1 MDQVVAIQDRIPH
14 NHCYGCGPENPD
26 GLQIKSYW
34 DGKESLCTYVPRPEQ
49 CAGPTQY
56 LYGGTI
62 ASIIDCHS
70 VCTSIA
76 NYYERDGF
84 EVGDGPALWCV
95 TAALSVN
102 YLEPTPIDRPVDLR
116 ATIVECT
123 DKKTIVSCTISS
135 GDIVTAEGKVVAIR
149 VPMSWRE

>member
-1 MDQVVAIQDRIPH
+1 MTAIQDRIPH

-34 DGKESLCTYVPRPEQ
+34 DGKESVCTYMPRPEQ

-62 ASIIDCHS
+62 ASIVDCHS

-76 NYYERDGF
+76 NYYGRDGL
-84 EVGDGPALWCV
+84 EVGEALYGAPPPERI
-95 TAALSVN
+95 AASFGAPPLAEPVN
-102 YLEPTPIDRPVDLR
+102 PPVDTTRLR
-116 ATIVECT
+116 RPERLVRPGLAAV
-123 DKKTIVSCTISS
+123 
-135 GDIVTAEGKVVAIR
+135 
-149 VPMSWRE
+149 